1 MVFTGPLR
9 VLAFVLV
16 RCPLTGLA
24 VTHATVATDFN
35 ESFDIQSNFTAK
47 VAFYCDVLVDIVTQ
61 LCNVFFGQILDADIR
76 IDTGTCQNLICCAAA
91 DSVDISQTDL
101 DPLILRKVYT
111 CYSCHSSCTSML
123 KNPELSPD
131 AAYASDFRRLPLLCL
146 YA

>member
-1 MVFTGPLR
+1 M
-9 VLAFVLV
+9 
-16 RCPLTGLA
+16 
-24 VTHATVATDFN
+24 THATVATDFN

-101 DPLILRKVYT
+101 DPLIRKLILRTPGICFLAV
-111 CYSCHSSCTSML
+111 TSV
-123 KNPELSPD
+123 
-131 AAYASDFRRLPLLCL
+131 
-146 YA
+146 

>member
-1 MVFTGPLR
+1 MFLRSLRRRTTTFLPFCCAKTKHPPLLLLVCDGLYR
-9 VLAFVLV
+9 TLAGSCVCLGTLPSY
-16 RCPLTGLA
+16 RQALA

-91 DSVDISQTDL
+91 DSVPASL
-101 DPLILRKVYT
+101 YYVLYFESESVMLI
-111 CYSCHSSCTSML
+111 
-123 KNPELSPD
+123 
-131 AAYASDFRRLPLLCL
+131 
-146 YA
+146 